1 MNSSEAMNLLCWGSQ
16 SEPRFYSCGWGPC
29 IFGSGSARSAFL
41 WLGSLHLRIRRCA
54 KRTIAAEDP
63 YEHLTPEEIRMTVNV
78 FIDEFTERGEMTE
91 AGRSPAI
98 RCGPFGATLRTQ
110 GRVAYEKYKEE
121 HNIASNETLE
131 MLKFYIANPKPI
143 LLPMAPLWGAL
154 LPMMRARTCHKGTWP
169 PSGASQRDTID
180 ELLVQSFFPI

>member
-1 MNSSEAMNLLCWGSQ
+1 
-16 SEPRFYSCGWGPC
+16 
-29 IFGSGSARSAFL
+29 
-41 WLGSLHLRIRRCA
+41 
-54 KRTIAAEDP
+54 
-63 YEHLTPEEIRMTVNV
+63 MTVNV